1 MQQVKG
7 NLFDFVG
14 QHAAGVDGGVD
25 EVNVDQVLTA
35 GTRYVVA
42 GRRLFTSGDNT
53 KEAQRSIR

>member
-25 EVNVDQVLTA
+25 ESAKGTA
-35 GTRYVVA
+35 C
-42 GRRLFTSGDNT
+42 
-53 KEAQRSIR
+53 